1 MGGIFHNV
9 GQVLVAMLF
18 FRSTGVMY
26 DLLYLMLFG
35 ILSGI
40 VIGILGEII
49 YLKIGNQL
57 KKRG

>member
-1 MGGIFHNV
+1 
-9 GQVLVAMLF
+9 
-18 FRSTGVMY
+18 
-26 DLLYLMLFG
+26 MLFG

-40 VIGILGEII
+40 IIGILGEII